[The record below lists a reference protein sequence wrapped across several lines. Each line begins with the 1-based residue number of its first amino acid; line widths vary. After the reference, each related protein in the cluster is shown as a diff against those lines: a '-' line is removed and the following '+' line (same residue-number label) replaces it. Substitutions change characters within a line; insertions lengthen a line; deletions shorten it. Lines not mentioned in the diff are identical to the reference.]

1 MLVYRLEH
9 KISGLG
15 PFEHATQYA
24 SIVKSL
30 VFHKDPDSFKELYA
44 QHTAEHVFGWST
56 QEACL
61 SFTKPGRDGLFV
73 RYKFTRNVYEV
84 HEADAI
90 IYPDG
95 QVSFLKD
102 KAVLVGEIPF
112 KTKLQSV
119 RDVSIGYIA
128 YNSK

>member
-9 KISGLG
+9 KNSGLG

-30 VFHKDPDSFKELYA
+30 VFHKDPDSFKEEYER
-44 QHTAEHVFGWST
+44 HTAEHVFGWST

-73 RYKFTRNVYEV
+73 RYKFTRNVYDI
-84 HEADAI
+84 HARDAI
-90 IYPDG
+90 VYPDG
-95 QVSFLKD
+95 QVSFLKA

-112 KTKLQSV
+112 KTKLQRL
-119 RDVSIGYIA
+119 RDTSIGYIA
-128 YNSK
+128 HNAE